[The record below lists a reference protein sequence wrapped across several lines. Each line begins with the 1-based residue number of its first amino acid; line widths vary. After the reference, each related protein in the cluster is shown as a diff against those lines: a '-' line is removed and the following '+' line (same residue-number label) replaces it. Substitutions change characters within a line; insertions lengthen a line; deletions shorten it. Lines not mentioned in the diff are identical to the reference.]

1 MKNKKIYNKK
11 ENIIIAKN
19 IKELKK
25 GIEEALPDALKQI
38 DKIFKKK

>member
-11 ENIIIAKN
+11 ENIINAKN

-25 GIEEALPDALKQI
+25 GIDEVLPDALKQM
-38 DKIFKKK
+38 DKIFKRK